1 LQDPQPLPHQLH
13 QLRLK
18 NADQRV

>member
-1 LQDPQPLPHQLH
+1 
-13 QLRLK
+13 LRLK